1 MRHGLYLFVITSTL
15 YRLSS
20 SFGSAYLAPS
30 TAKFTKF
37 ASTKLGMSTA
47 SSAPPVPPVL
57 PSGWSTVP
65 ASPFVV
71 SSLPTRKSPNPVYS
85 LRSTPSVIFST
96 DVPLQPIRNPKL
108 ASFDKKSLES
118 VLMTLEEG
126 QMDGEEG
133 TILAEYLSGSTAM
146 PNTKPSAHCYCGHQ
160 FGSFSGQLGDGA
172 TMYLT
177 NVNGL
182 ELQLKGAGLTPYS
195 RTADGRKVLRSSLRE
210 HVGSK
215 YMDCLGVPTTT
226 SPTLVVGE
234 NRIQRDKYY
243 TGNISMERV
252 AVVSRVART
261 FFRFGSFEICKPTD
275 AKTGRAGPSA
285 GDEATGQALF
295 DFVAENYFE
304 EVASSKPS
312 RAEKGKAI
320 LKEVCKTT
328 AYTCAMW
335 QAVGFTHGVLNTD
348 NMSILGITI
357 DYGPYGFQEYFDW
370 DHVPN
375 GSDGTGRYDYK
386 SQPEICKWNVMKLAE
401 SFGFCGVL
409 DAEAGKAVVEEEY
422 DLAFR
427 EAYEGKFRKKLGV
440 FGNEEGD
447 EDFIKLVLDTMAE
460 TRADFTETFVSLE
473 TYAES
478 EGSSEALGAT
488 LDSLVGNCADVD
500 AISSICKRKMKM
512 CKPNMPPQQI
522 IQLWEI
528 CQSDPERLAQ
538 HFGAPK
544 EAIIA
549 EIGGEMEKLGQYAA
563 LTKRMEEVQKMGD
576 EELQEENR
584 VKWRKTLSAY
594 KERMWAGGGGGGER
608 AKVMRENN
616 PRFCLKNWILQDSI
630 EKADKGDWSGI
641 QDLMRAAESIY
652 GDVEEEGGGGGGGGD
667 TYKILLTKQRE
678 APKGANDLYNT

>member
-1 MRHGLYLFVITSTL
+1 MLVGSCGLYLFVVTSTL
-15 YRLSS
+15 YRSLSS
-20 SFGSAYLAPS
+20 AFPRAPPTSLRQSGLGMATSTMGS
-30 TAKFTKF
+30 TAPIT
-37 ASTKLGMSTA
+37 T
-47 SSAPPVPPVL
+47 PVL
-57 PSGWSTVP
+57 PSGWSTLP

-71 SSLPTRKSPNPVYS
+71 SSLPTTKSPNPVHS
-85 LRSTPSVIFST
+85 VPSTPGVIFSV
-96 DVPLQPIRNPKL
+96 DVPLQPIKNPKL
-108 ASFDKKSLES
+108 ASFDKESLRS
-118 VLMTLEEG
+118 VGMTLDDL
-126 QMDGEEG
+126 DGGSLNSESKSSEAK
-133 TILAEYLSGSTAM
+133 ILAQYLSNSTPM
-146 PNTKPSAHCYCGHQ
+146 PNTQPSAHCYCGHQ

-210 HVGSK
+210 HVASK
-215 YMDCLGVPTTT
+215 YMACLGVPTTT

-234 NRIQRDKYY
+234 NRIRRDKYY
-243 TGNISMERV
+243 SGNVSMERV

-285 GDEATGQALF
+285 GDQTPGLVLF

-304 EVASSKPS
+304 GEVEGVTS
-312 RAEKGKAI
+312 REDKARAV
-320 LKEVCKTT
+320 LKEVCRTT
-328 AYTCAMW
+328 AGTCAMW
-335 QAVGFTHGVLNTD
+335 QSVGFTHGVLNTD

-386 SQPEICKWNVMKLAE
+386 SQPEICKWNLMKLAE
-401 SFGFCGVL
+401 SFGFCGIL
-409 DAEAGKAVVEEEY
+409 DVEAGKSVVEEEY
-422 DLAFR
+422 DLAFK
-427 EAYEGKFRKKLGV
+427 EAYEGKMRKKLGI
-440 FGNEEGD
+440 FGEKEGD

-478 EGSSEALGAT
+478 DGSGDSLLAT
-488 LDSLVGNCADVD
+488 LDLLVGNCADVD

-512 CKPNMPPQQI
+512 CKPSMPPQQI
-522 IQLWEI
+522 IQLWEV
-528 CQSDPERLAQ
+528 CQSDPEKLAS

-544 EAIIA
+544 EAIVA
-549 EIGGEMEKLGQYAA
+549 EIGGEMEKLGNYAA
-563 LTKRMEEVQKMGD
+563 LSKRVEEVQEMGN

-584 VKWRKTLSAY
+584 VKWRKTLSVY
-594 KERMWAGGGGGGER
+594 KERMGVGGMGGRGGLGL
-608 AKVMRENN
+608 
-616 PRFCLKNWILQDSI
+616 C
-630 EKADKGDWSGI
+630 EKTTRGFA
-641 QDLMRAAESIY
+641 
-652 GDVEEEGGGGGGGGD
+652 
-667 TYKILLTKQRE
+667 
-678 APKGANDLYNT
+678 